1 MSTKTNILSK
11 IKELFADQKMMEDY
25 TAATNE
31 IIRCL
36 GGSLAVGERV
46 AQVIGG
52 VETDLPDGNYLLNN
66 GKTISTIGN
75 VIKEV
80 NEYRAEENLGKTQMG
95 TDTASS
101 AQEDATIAEEN
112 MADYKNEIM
121 TKLIDGTEVKI
132 LSKGDALSVGD
143 EVLVK
148 DAEGNFGK
156 APEGDHELE
165 GGLTINVDAEGFINE
180 LSTAAEEASDKNSS
194 EEMKS
199 MFEAVS
205 QLTLL
210 VGELKES
217 ISNVTKENTE
227 LKEKFNK
234 FSAEPSTESVTKKQ
248 EILSKTSDKMDRA
261 KFFGGR

>member
-36 GGSLAVGERV
+36 GSSLAVGERV

-75 VIKEV
+75 VIKEI

-95 TDTASS
+95 SDTASS
-101 AQEDATIAEEN
+101 AQEEKDPKMEE
-112 MADYKNEIM
+112 MEDYKNEIL
-121 TKLIDGTEVKI
+121 TKLVDGTEAKV
-132 LSKGDALSVGD
+132 LSKGEAMSVGD
-143 EVLVK
+143 KVEVK
-148 DAEGNFGK
+148 DAEGNFIQ
-156 APEGDHELE
+156 APAGQHKLE
-165 GGLTINVDAEGFINE
+165 GGLVIYVDELGFINE
-180 LSTAAEEASDKNSS
+180 LETEETEESD
-194 EEMKS
+194 EMKS

-248 EILSKTSDKMDRA
+248 ATLSKTSDKMDKA

>member
-1 MSTKTNILSK
+1 MSTKTNILAK
-11 IKELFADQKMMEDY
+11 IKELFAEQKMMEDY

-36 GGSLAVGERV
+36 GDSLAVGSRV

-66 GKTISTIGN
+66 GKSITTVGN
-75 VIKEV
+75 VIKEI
-80 NEYRAEENLGKTQMG
+80 NEYRAEENLGKTEMG
-95 TDTASS
+95 SDTASS
-101 AQEDATIAEEN
+101 AIEDATIAEEN
-112 MADYKNEIM
+112 MEDYKNEIM

-156 APEGDHELE
+156 APAGQHKLE
-165 GGLTINVDAEGFINE
+165 GGLVIYVDELGFINE
-180 LSTAAEEASDKNSS
+180 LETEDTEESD
-194 EEMKS
+194 EMKS
-199 MFEAVS
+199 MFEAIS
-205 QLTLL
+205 QLTVL
-210 VGELKES
+210 VGELKKTV
-217 ISNVTKENTE
+217 SNVSKENSDLT
-227 LKEKFNK
+227 EKFNK
-234 FSAEPSTESVTKKQ
+234 FSKEPSVESVTKKQ
-248 EILSKTSDKMDRA
+248 VSLSKSADKLDRA